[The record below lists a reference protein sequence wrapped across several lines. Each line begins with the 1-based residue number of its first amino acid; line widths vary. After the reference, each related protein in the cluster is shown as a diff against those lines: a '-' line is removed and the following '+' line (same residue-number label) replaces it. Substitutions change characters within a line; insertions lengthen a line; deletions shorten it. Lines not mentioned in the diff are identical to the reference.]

1 MYIICSHFGPHIR
14 PASCTS
20 TGGCSGKWSEVS
32 TTPRSVWSLERQYKL
47 IFLSFYLYVHQIFR
61 SQYPSQAGALHIDRW
76 VTKIP
81 AQGICNTTVKARGI
95 CNIPV
100 KFYGY
105 SEGNT
110 NQYSSVLVSLHH
122 IFKIRSTC
130 HAGELHI
137 NRWLFRIVAW
147 DICNT
152 PVKFYGYSRRNTN

>member
-14 PASCTS
+14 PARCTS

-32 TTPRSVWSLERQYKL
+32 TTLRSVWSLERQYKL

-61 SQYPSQAGALHIDRW
+61 SQYTSQAGALHIDRW
-76 VTKIP
+76 VIKIP

-95 CNIPV
+95 CNILV

-122 IFKIRSTC
+122 ILVSLHHILQQNSMVNTHVRPVSCTSTGGC
-130 HAGELHI
+130 FE
-137 NRWLFRIVAW
+137 
-147 DICNT
+147 
-152 PVKFYGYSRRNTN
+152 